1 MSKIDTLRLTGGLLG
16 ASAAAGIASFCLTN
30 FLAKAALDRENP
42 PMIQRAGERISGS
55 LLDAKIV
62 RLQDE
67 AEEKLFQEG
76 IEEIRI
82 QSHDG
87 LELVGHWYPVE
98 QPRRVVIAMHGWRSS
113 WSRDFGIISEFLH
126 ENDCSVLFAEQRGQ
140 NNSGGDYMGFG
151 ATEQHDCLAWVRW
164 ANQRM
169 GEQLPVYLCGV
180 SMGATT
186 VLMASDLDLPGNVRG
201 IVADCGF
208 TSADD
213 ICAHI
218 ARDNL
223 RIAYQFCRPIARR
236 VYRDKNRVDA
246 FQYSAEEA
254 LKNAKVPILFI
265 HGSSDHFVPV
275 EMTYRNYIACT
286 SPKQLLIVP
295 GAEHAMSYMVDR
307 ARYQQAVF
315 RFWDQ
320 WDAAAP
326 TAFS

>member
-1 MSKIDTLRLTGGLLG
+1 MSKRSVLQLTGGILG
-16 ASAAAGIASFCLTN
+16 ASAAAGVASFCLTN
-30 FLAKAALDRENP
+30 FLAKAAMDRENP
-42 PMIQRAGERISGS
+42 IMIQKAGERISGY
-55 LLDAKIV
+55 LVDEEIV

-67 AEEKLFQEG
+67 AEEKLFREG
-76 IEEIRI
+76 IQEIRI

-87 LELVGHWYPVE
+87 LDLVGHWYPVE
-98 QPRRVVIAMHGWRSS
+98 QPKRIVVAMHGWRSS
-113 WSRDFGIISEFLH
+113 WSRDFGIISDFLH
-126 ENDCSVLFAEQRGQ
+126 DNDCSVLFAEQRGQ

-151 ATEQHDCLAWVRW
+151 ATEQHDCLTWTRWVDETF
-164 ANQRM
+164 

-186 VLMASDLDLPGNVRG
+186 VLMASDLDLPRSVRG

-213 ICAHI
+213 ICEHI

-223 RIAYQFCRPIARR
+223 RIAYQLCRPIARR

-254 LKNAKVPILFI
+254 LRNAKVPILFI
-265 HGSSDHFVPV
+265 HGSNDHFVPV
-275 EMTYRNYIACT
+275 EMTYRNYMACS

-307 ARYQQAVF
+307 AQYQQAVF
-315 RFWDQ
+315 QFWDQ
-320 WDAAAP
+320 WDNRP
-326 TAFS
+326 CSM